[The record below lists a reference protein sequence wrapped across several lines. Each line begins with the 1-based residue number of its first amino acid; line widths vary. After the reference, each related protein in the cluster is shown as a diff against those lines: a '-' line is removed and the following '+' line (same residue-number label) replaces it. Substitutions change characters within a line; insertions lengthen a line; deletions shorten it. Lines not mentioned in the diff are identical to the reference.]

1 MKFLGITDPES
12 LLNVNAEESI
22 KDVVETIDNPNDIG
36 KNEFLAVDFRNKRK
50 SLQKKFDDEIKD
62 DDLKSELASGE
73 FIK

>member
-36 KNEFLAVDFRNKRK
+36 KNEFLAVDFRNNRKR
-50 SLQKKFDDEIKD
+50 LQKKFDDEIKD

>member
-1 MKFLGITDPES
+1 M
-12 LLNVNAEESI
+12 NVNAEESI

-50 SLQKKFDDEIKD
+50 RLQKKFDDEIKD